1 MIKDLVSIC
10 GVRLRSLLPSLCVR
24 GFPLENSSSR
34 RHGGQGKCG
43 GSQGC
48 TGRSSRNDADV
59 GLGRE
64 KLVKLRELGQ

>member
-10 GVRLRSLLPSLCVR
+10 GVRLRSLLPSLCVK

-48 TGRSSRNDADV
+48 TGRSSRNDAGV

-64 KLVKLRELGQ
+64 KLDKLRELGQ